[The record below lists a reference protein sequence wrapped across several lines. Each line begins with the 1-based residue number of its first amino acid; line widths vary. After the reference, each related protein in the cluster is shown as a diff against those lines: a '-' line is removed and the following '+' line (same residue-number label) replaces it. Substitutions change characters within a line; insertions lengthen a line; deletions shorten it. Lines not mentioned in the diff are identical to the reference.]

1 MLQIMADLTNA
12 YGETMKVEQKSSSK
26 AGLKSFTEILVKF
39 MENIQHFE
47 ICTQLCGVGDPL
59 EL

>member
-1 MLQIMADLTNA
+1 
-12 YGETMKVEQKSSSK
+12 MKVEQKSNSK

-47 ICTQLCGVGDPL
+47 TCTQLFGVGDPL

>member
-1 MLQIMADLTNA
+1 MLQIMTDLTNA
-12 YGETMKVEQKSSSK
+12 HGETMKLEQKSNSK

-47 ICTQLCGVGDPL
+47 TCTQLFGVGDPL

>member
-1 MLQIMADLTNA
+1 MLQIIADLTNA
-12 YGETMKVEQKSSSK
+12 HDETMKVEQKPNSK

-39 MENIQHFE
+39 MENIQYFE
-47 ICTQLCGVGDPL
+47 ICTHLFGVGDPL